1 MRVGHQKAVT
11 KEETKPNPYGKRAVL
26 KMLIK
31 SVAERER
38 SKAGVTKE
46 DVNELPQGETIRK
59 PINVG
64 SKYTPTRALE
74 DNSSTLPRY

>member
-1 MRVGHQKAVT
+1 MVRRYYRDSN
-11 KEETKPNPYGKRAVL
+11 EEPKKDKGVPLGRKSNPYGKRAVL

-46 DVNELPQGETIRK
+46 SANINRK
-59 PINVG
+59 
-64 SKYTPTRALE
+64 
-74 DNSSTLPRY
+74 